1 MFERQEEIKN
11 RALEEARYII
21 DNHATVRQTAKNF
34 GISKSTVHKDIV
46 ERLPN
51 YSFILAK
58 KATKVLEENKAE
70 RALRGG
76 LATQKKYDLLRN
88 ANQT

>member
-1 MFERQEEIKN
+1 MFEKQEEIKN

-51 YSFILAK
+51 YSFMLAK
-58 KATKVLEENKAE
+58 KANNVLAENKAE

-76 LATQKKYDLLRN
+76 LATQRKYNLLRK
-88 ANQT
+88 ANQI

>member
-1 MFERQEEIKN
+1 MHKRQKEIKN
-11 RALEEARYII
+11 RILEEARYII

-34 GISKSTVHKDIV
+34 GVSKSTVHKDII

-51 YSFILAK
+51 YSFLLAE
-58 KATKVLEENKAE
+58 KANKVLAENKAE

-76 LATQKKYDLLRN
+76 LATQRKYRLLK
-88 ANQT
+88 AI